1 MEVTSEQMNSLKAL
15 ADTNL
20 QVSKA
25 QEVLFALQK
34 TETEY
39 LVSREKKALERISNI
54 IIGSADAL
62 REANQNY
69 YETTQFY
76 NTTASFAQQL
86 TNQYELFKSVV
97 DDFDEKNKQW
107 ELHIASEENRLS
119 EMIQQ
124 IKSDKIRIEN
134 DKKAVERANKNI
146 EKEKQIIES
155 RQAQIKSALEVLK
168 EKQHG

>member
-1 MEVTSEQMNSLKAL
+1 MQVSAEQMNSLKAL

-25 QEVLFALQK
+25 QEALFALQES
-34 TETEY
+34 ETEY
-39 LVSREKKALERISNI
+39 LVEREKKALERISAVI
-54 IIGSADAL
+54 TGSAEAL

-97 DDFDEKNKQW
+97 SDFDLKNAQW
-107 ELHIASEENRLS
+107 ESHIATEEKKLS
-119 EMIQQ
+119 DIRQQ
-124 IKSDKIRIEN
+124 IKTDQVRIEN
-134 DKKAVERANKNI
+134 DKKAIERANKSI
-146 EKEKQIIES
+146 EKEKQVIES
-155 RQAQIKSALEVLK
+155 RQAQIKHALEVLK
-168 EKQHG
+168 EKQNG